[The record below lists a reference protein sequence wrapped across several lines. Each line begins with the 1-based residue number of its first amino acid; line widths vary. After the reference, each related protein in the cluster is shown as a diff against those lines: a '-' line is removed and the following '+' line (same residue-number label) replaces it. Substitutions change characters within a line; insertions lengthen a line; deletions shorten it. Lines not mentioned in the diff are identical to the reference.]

1 MQSTCDH
8 IFVIRGERAKIYSV
22 VKKIFLDNYEIAFTE
37 KKNIYLWSQA
47 KLYNKLCNRFHVK
60 LVFKKT

>member
-37 KKNIYLWSQA
+37 KKIFIYE
-47 KLYNKLCNRFHVK
+47 VK
-60 LVFKKT
+60 QSCITNYAIDFT